1 MIDCIRMRR
10 FPTNGDPD
18 IKYFVNKAE
27 QLSVEDGCLLW
38 GNRVVIPKTLRGKV
52 LEELYQAHP
61 GINRIKGLA
70 RSYVWWPNM
79 DNELERLVEHCH
91 MCQAHQNMP
100 HKAPIHPW
108 EWARN
113 PWQRVHIDYADLNG
127 KNYLI
132 IIDAYSKW
140 LEVIPTVD
148 VMRM

>member
-1 MIDCIRMRR
+1 
-10 FPTNGDPD
+10 
-18 IKYFVNKAE
+18 
-27 QLSVEDGCLLW
+27 
-38 GNRVVIPKTLRGKV
+38 
-52 LEELYQAHP
+52 
-61 GINRIKGLA
+61 
-70 RSYVWWPNM
+70 M

-91 MCQAHQNMP
+91 TCQAHQNMP

-140 LEVIPTVD
+140 LEVIPTRGCNAD
-148 VMRM
+148 VTIRELRKIFATHGIPEICVSDNGPAFTSEEFATFMNKNGLSRMKM